1 MIKKLTE
8 ELIHE
13 RLEDKGV
20 SVPNKIPFVEQLEKI
35 LSIYGAEITS
45 DWDDRCN
52 AFFYEE
58 STVDGYSVY
67 IATTNDSNIHISEEV
82 YYYEE
87 GLFENL
93 KDYIIDGYKIYISLD
108 FEDNYS
114 FEESIT
120 ELYEEWYM
128 EEYEEIEGILEDEGY
143 KYPKSE

>member
-8 ELIHE
+8 ELIQDNLEERGASIPHE
-13 RLEDKGV
+13 THFEDKLKKV
-20 SVPNKIPFVEQLEKI
+20 
-35 LSIYGAEITS
+35 LSIHGAEITS

-67 IATTNDSNIHISEEV
+67 IATTNDKNICITEEV

-87 GLFENL
+87 ELFENL
-93 KDYIIDGYKIYISLD
+93 KDYIIDGYKIYIGLE

-114 FEESIT
+114 FEKSIT
-120 ELYEEWYM
+120 ELYEEWYV
-128 EEYEEIEGILEDEGY
+128 EEYKEIEHALMDDGY
-143 KYPKSE
+143 EYE